1 MITIFNRRELII
13 TDDIAFQAKVRE
25 ILSQSNIKYT
35 FDVRTRAWLNIMRTE
50 YKIFVHKKDLENA
63 RYLIRDAQTH
73 K

>member
-13 TDDIAFQAKVRE
+13 TEDIAFQAKVRE
-25 ILSQSNIKYT
+25 ILAQNGVKYT
-35 FDVRTRAWLNIMRTE
+35 FNVRTFAWLNIMRTE

-63 RYLIRDAQTH
+63 RYLIRDAQGC